1 VAHRMEP
8 PWATGV
14 AHRRVQVPLL
24 VLAPVQVVVHVFRS
38 PFSCVCIRLAVLLVQ
53 VRRAP

>member
-1 VAHRMEP
+1 MAHRMEP